1 MKCCWLNKQNNENL
15 IVFFA
20 GWSFDEIPFQ
30 NLSAQNY
37 DILFVYDYNN
47 LAIPEELKNIN
58 SYKNKILIT
67 WSMGVFV
74 AYLLKDLFSDFTQKM
89 VINGTVTPWIM
100 SLEYL

>member
-74 AYLLKDLFSDFTQKM
+74 AFLLKDLFSDFTQR
-89 VINGTVTPWIM
+89 NSYSRG
-100 SLEYL
+100 